1 MLVSFFA
8 ALMLAWQGISTEIAA
23 REDLEVALK
32 LTHAAMD
39 LKFLA
44 ADVNGWQTAY
54 AFDVVRKVPDASE
67 DSSPHRAKFL
77 TSAAAFRARLDS
89 LSSAWLTEGE
99 AGEWKRASAAFDEFM
114 RIDQEIIA
122 AYRIGRAERQH
133 EANELVLG
141 REIENFENISAIITR
156 LAQSIMDRSRRAS
169 EQASKASDRSRWL
182 FVGGGLATLPL
193 LIACLALVF
202 RSTPLPMEP
211 VFPRGGSNS
220 NGES

>member
-1 MLVSFFA
+1 MLASFFA
-8 ALMLAWQGISTEIAA
+8 ALVLAWQGIAAEVAA

-54 AFDVVRKVPDASE
+54 AFDVVRKVPAASE

-77 TSAAAFRARLDS
+77 ASAAAFRAKLDS
-89 LSSAWLTEGE
+89 LSSAWLTEAE
-99 AGEWKRASAAFDEFM
+99 AEEWKRASAAFDEFM
-114 RIDQEIIA
+114 RIDQDIIA
-122 AYRIGRAERQH
+122 AYRLGRAERQH

-141 REIENFENISAIITR
+141 REIENFETISAIISR
-156 LAQSIMDRSRRAS
+156 LAQSIMDRSHRAS
-169 EQASKASDRSRWL
+169 DQASKTSATSRWL

-193 LIACLALVF
+193 LISCLALVF
-202 RSTPLPMEP
+202 RSPPLPADLTTHSVRP
-211 VFPRGGSNS
+211 NS
-220 NGES
+220 QD